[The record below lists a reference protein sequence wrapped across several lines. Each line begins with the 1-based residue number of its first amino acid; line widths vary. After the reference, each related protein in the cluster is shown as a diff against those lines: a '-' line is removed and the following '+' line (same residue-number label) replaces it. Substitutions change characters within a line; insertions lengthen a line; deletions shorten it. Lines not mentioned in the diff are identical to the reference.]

1 MNGCKRIH
9 SIYCKYGVGLMAL
22 KKEPSKV
29 YETSSEAIKAALDC
43 GLHFIVELKGDH
55 KKIIAWDCEVKS
67 KEDLLK
73 QYKQYGDKI
82 SALNSKKDDYWLVLI
97 TDSGYNEILPLS
109 EVREYEK
116 INIKE
121 YL

>member
-1 MNGCKRIH
+1 MNKCKRIH

-22 KKEPSKV
+22 KKEPSKF
-29 YETSSEAIKAALDC
+29 YETCADAIKAALAC
-43 GLHFIVELKGDH
+43 GLHFVVEYKGDQ
-55 KKIIAWDCEVKS
+55 KKILAWDCEIKS
-67 KEDLLK
+67 KDELLN
-73 QYKQYGDKI
+73 QYKRYADKI
-82 SALNSKKDDYWLVLI
+82 SVLNSKNDTYWLVLI

-116 INIKE
+116 INVKE